1 MGRSAVG
8 VWLLGIGTSTSE
20 IDKHF
25 REGEG
30 VEEVVLHQQPGRRLF
45 RGIRRDTKR
54 RELE

>member
-8 VWLLGIGTSTSE
+8 VWLLGIGSSTSE